1 MLKTPRSINKNTSY
15 PIPIKIHVDKEKI
28 AFYEKNQYSVK
39 QNLFDPTKNS
49 PPNDFMIKLYS
60 RMIHYDSHHKNI
72 ISLDNK

>member
-1 MLKTPRSINKNTSY
+1 MLKTPRSFNKNASY
-15 PIPIKIHVDKEKI
+15 PIPIKIDKNT
-28 AFYEKNQYSVK
+28 FYEKNQYSVK

-60 RMIHYDSHHKNI
+60 RMINYDSHHKNM

>member
-1 MLKTPRSINKNTSY
+1 MLKTPCSLNKNTSY
-15 PIPIKIHVDKEKI
+15 PIPIKIDKN

-60 RMIHYDSHHKNI
+60 RMMHYESHI
-72 ISLDNK
+72 IKT

>member
-1 MLKTPRSINKNTSY
+1 MLKTPRSINKNASY
-15 PIPIKIHVDKEKI
+15 PIPIKIHVDKEKN

-60 RMIHYDSHHKNI
+60 RMMHYESHI
-72 ISLDNK
+72 IKT

>member
-15 PIPIKIHVDKEKI
+15 PIPIKIVDKN

-60 RMIHYDSHHKNI
+60 RMINYDSHHKNI

>member
-1 MLKTPRSINKNTSY
+1 MLKTPRSLNKNASY
-15 PIPIKIHVDKEKI
+15 PIPIKIHVDKEKN

-60 RMIHYDSHHKNI
+60 RMMHYESHI
-72 ISLDNK
+72 IKT